1 MREKSYYAPYI
12 DGLRAVAVLS
22 VMAYHLNPG
31 WLPGGFTGVDVF
43 FVISGFVVS
52 TSVHKLPPMRLGAF
66 VTTFYARRVT
76 RIVPAL
82 TVCLVATAIAS
93 ALFIP
98 NAYLSDTNQRTG
110 VLAFFGLS
118 NVLLAHRGR
127 DYFSPHAEYNP
138 FTHTWSL
145 GVEEQFY
152 LVFPLLFFAWILGR
166 RRLSTGLFWGG
177 LVASLLCAMWLA
189 KVNQLSAFYLIWSRF
204 WELAAGVLLFQWM
217 AARGH
222 SFDTDSPP
230 SPAANRWAAVSLAVL
245 LAGLWLA
252 NPAAAPM
259 PAAILPVLG
268 TLGLLG
274 FVHGRHGGA
283 AQRMLSLPA
292 LRFIGRIS
300 YSLYLWHWP
309 VFVLARWTTGLE
321 AHALQLSALV
331 AAFALAILSYYW
343 VELPTRRIGPRL
355 ARPVTIGAGLSLLA
369 TGLFASVLVNAAQPR
384 LSLST
389 VARNSA
395 DWYVDWNDA
404 NRGATG
410 CHVEISSTDFSGG
423 QFTRATPSGCGGHA
437 AAPAAATPQRTLYV
451 AGDSHSGSYATMLGK
466 FARATDT
473 RIVHFTRGG
482 CAFMSLGL
490 EDERQADCARYNAE
504 VIERILPQMR
514 PGDVLFLP
522 SLRLPRFTELAADAE
537 KARLHDAVWNAT
549 ATHERASA
557 EHDAS
562 ATLRRITD
570 RGVQVVVEA
579 PKPLYMSSPYR
590 CSDWFNRD
598 SPGCQRGESLP
609 RDYLEDLRQP
619 VMAALAHMHAANAA
633 VVVWDPLPALCER
646 DTCNAKVHGR
656 PLFFDA
662 DHLSAY
668 GNDVLL
674 PYFIDFIGR
683 LAPAPGHVAVVDTM
697 QKAASK

>member
-1 MREKSYYAPYI
+1 MREQKHGYYAPYI

-22 VMAYHLNPG
+22 VMAYHLNPA

-52 TSVHKLPPMRLGAF
+52 TSVHKLPPMRMGAF
-66 VTTFYARRVT
+66 MLIFYSRRVT

-82 TVCLVATAIAS
+82 TVCLVATAAVS

-177 LVASLLCAMWLA
+177 LAASLVCALWLA

-217 AARGH
+217 ANRGH

-230 SPAANRWAAVSLAVL
+230 STAANRWAAVSLAVL
-245 LAGLWLA
+245 LAGLWTA
-252 NPAAAPM
+252 NPAAAPL

-274 FVHGRHGGA
+274 FVHGRQGGA
-283 AQRMLSLPA
+283 VQRMLSLPA
-292 LRFIGRIS
+292 IRFIGRIS

-309 VFVLARWTTGLE
+309 VVVLARWTTGLE
-321 AHALQLSALV
+321 SPAVQLLAV
-331 AAFALAILSYYW
+331 AMAFALATLSYYW
-343 VELPTRRIGPRL
+343 VEMPTRRIGPRL

-369 TGLFASVLVNAAQPR
+369 TGLAASVLVNAAQPR

-395 DWYVDWNDA
+395 DWYVNWNDA

-410 CHVEISSTDFSGG
+410 CHVEISSTGFLGG
-423 QFTRATPSGCGGHA
+423 QFTRVTPSGCGAKA
-437 AAPAAATPQRTLYV
+437 AANQRTLYV
-451 AGDSHSGSYATMLGK
+451 SGDSHSGSYATMLGK
-466 FARATDT
+466 FARETDT

-490 EDERQADCARYNAE
+490 EDERQADCARYNAQ
-504 VIERILPQMR
+504 VIDHILPQMTR
-514 PGDVLFLP
+514 GDVLFLP
-522 SLRLPRFTELAADAE
+522 SLRLPRFTQLALDAE
-537 KARLHDAVWNAT
+537 KARMHDAVWNAT
-549 ATHERASA
+549 ARTERASA
-557 EHDAS
+557 EQDAS
-562 ATLRRITD
+562 AILRRITD
-570 RGVQVVVEA
+570 RGVQVIIEA

-598 SPGCQRGESLP
+598 SRGCQRGESLP
-609 RDYLEDLRQP
+609 RDYLENLRQP
-619 VMAALAHMHAANAA
+619 VMATLARMHAANEA

-646 DTCNAKVHGR
+646 DTCSAKVGGR
-656 PLFFDA
+656 PLFFDS

-668 GNDVLL
+668 GNDILL
-674 PYFIDFIGR
+674 PYFIDFVGR
-683 LAPAPGHVAVVDTM
+683 LAPVPENAVGVDAM
-697 QKAASK
+697 HKSASK